1 MRRLFS
7 RGYCAWS
14 RGPAGLLRDSIASG
28 ALSPDASQQ
37 QAVEVLQALY
47 LQLEAGVPPLQQ
59 PLGGIYLHGPVGSG
73 KTVLMDSLVR
83 SAPCPVQRYHFA
95 ELMKHVHEQMH
106 RGRRP
111 PEIGADLGGRRT
123 LVALDELELTDI
135 ADAAIVSRLLDGILS
150 SGAALVTTSN
160 SEPDDLYPGGLNRD
174 LYIPMLVKT
183 LSQHRVMPQLVR
195 PAGGDYRR
203 KKAAASEEAAAA
215 SLARFFRPADQRA
228 AAALGAAVAELG
240 RAKETMDEVVP
251 LPGRRA
257 LRVPLSSGG
266 AACFSFEELC
276 GQPLASADYLA
287 LASRFHT
294 LCVHGV
300 PPLRSPDGG
309 APSNAA
315 RRFVMLIDVWYDQHR
330 RLLLSSD
337 AALDDLFGCE
347 PQRQVRDD
355 HYSHLAGSTA
365 TAVHGEGGSSS
376 GWATTFLAGGVEWSA
391 TGLQGAS
398 LAALSST
405 HVHDLGRRR
414 AASRLAEMLLSA
426 SYEAACRERTA
437 NSGPT
442 SDLNS

>member
-1 MRRLFS
+1 
-7 RGYCAWS
+7 
-14 RGPAGLLRDSIASG
+14 
-28 ALSPDASQQ
+28 
-37 QAVEVLQALY
+37 
-47 LQLEAGVPPLQQ
+47 
-59 PLGGIYLHGPVGSG
+59 
-73 KTVLMDSLVR
+73 
-83 SAPCPVQRYHFA
+83 
-95 ELMKHVHEQMH
+95 MH
-106 RGRRP
+106 RGRSRR
-111 PEIGADLGGRRT
+111 IGADLGGRRT

-135 ADAAIVSRLLDGILS
+135 ADAAIVSRLLDGILG

-294 LCVHGV
+294 PACTAC
-300 PPLRSPDGG
+300 LRC
-309 APSNAA
+309 A
-315 RRFVMLIDVWYDQHR
+315 RRT
-330 RLLLSSD
+330 
-337 AALDDLFGCE
+337 AE
-347 PQRQVRDD
+347 PR
-355 HYSHLAGSTA
+355 A
-365 TAVHGEGGSSS
+365 TPP
-376 GWATTFLAGGVEWSA
+376 
-391 TGLQGAS
+391 
-398 LAALSST
+398 AALS
-405 HVHDLGRRR
+405 
-414 AASRLAEMLLSA
+414 
-426 SYEAACRERTA
+426 C
-437 NSGPT
+437 
-442 SDLNS
+442 